1 MRTISAQDRPPIST
15 CCWPNAEPMN
25 LLGLIGILAGLGLL
39 VWFAF
44 HGWSV
49 LLLAPLAA
57 MVAALFAGEPLLA
70 HWTQTFMGSAAT
82 FLAQFFPIFLLGALF
97 GKLME
102 DSGSVTAIAEFMI
115 GRLGA
120 GRAIL
125 AVVLAG
131 AIVTYGGVSLFVAFF
146 VLAPMARN
154 LFRSANIPR
163 RLMPAAIVL
172 GTSTFTMSALPGTPS
187 IQNAIPMPFFGT
199 TPFAAPGLGIIASA
213 VMLGFGL
220 WWMHREETRARSMG
234 EGYGAEATVSADG
247 AADDELVRERA
258 TTAREFD
265 PAEMHHGGRSV
276 SVPPAVFAAL
286 PLVVVVAVNLL
297 MSLVVLPRLDFS
309 YLADERWGATTISGV
324 AGVWSVV
331 VALAAAIATVILCN
345 RPRLPSLRQ
354 SMDAGA
360 NASVLPALSVA
371 SLVGFGAVIAALPA
385 FEIVRD
391 WVLAIEG
398 GPLVSLA
405 VATNVLAA
413 LTGSAS
419 GGLTIALDALGQT
432 YMTIATQTGLSPA
445 LMHRVAVIGSGTL
458 DILPHNGAVV
468 TLLAICGSTHRES
481 YFDIVIV
488 GIISAILALVAVI
501 VLGSLFGSF

>member
-1 MRTISAQDRPPIST
+1 MG
-15 CCWPNAEPMN
+15 
-25 LLGLIGILAGLGLL
+25 LLGILVGLGLL
-39 VWFAF
+39 VWLAF
-44 HGWSV
+44 RGWSV
-49 LLLAPLAA
+49 LLLAPAA
-57 MVAALFAGEPLLA
+57 ALVAALFGGEPLLA
-70 HWTQTFMGSAAT
+70 NWTQVFMSSAGR
-82 FLAQFFPIFLLGALF
+82 FLAQFFPLFLLGAVF
-97 GKLME
+97 GKLMD
-102 DSGSVTAIAEFMI
+102 DSGSVSAVADFMTD
-115 GRLGA
+115 RLGE
-120 GRAIL
+120 RHVML

-131 AIVTYGGVSLFVAFF
+131 ALVTYGGVSLFVAFF
-146 VLAPMARN
+146 VLAPMAQA
-154 LFRSANIPR
+154 LFRAAAVPR

-199 TPFAAPGLGIIASA
+199 TPFAAPGLGIIASLI
-213 VMLGFGL
+213 MLGFGL
-220 WWMHREETRARSMG
+220 WWLRRAESAARRSG
-234 EGYGAEATVSADG
+234 EGYGADASCGVDA
-247 AADDELVRERA
+247 AADDEMVRERA

-265 PAEMHHGGRSV
+265 PAEIHRGHHGDA
-276 SVPPAVFAAL
+276 VPSIVIAAL
-286 PLVVVVAVNLL
+286 PLVVVVLVNLT
-297 MSLVVLPRLDFS
+297 MSLLVLPRLDFS
-309 YLADERWGATTISGV
+309 FLAEERWGGTSISAV

-331 VALAAAIATVILCN
+331 VALAAAIVTVIVLN
-345 RPRLPSLRQ
+345 RGRLPALRQ

-385 FEIVRD
+385 FAIVRD

-419 GGLTIALDALGQT
+419 GGLTIALDALGRT
-432 YMTIATQTGLSPA
+432 YMTIASQTGIDPA

-468 TLLAICGSTHRES
+468 TLLAVCGSTHRES
-481 YFDIVIV
+481 YFDVVIV
-488 GIISAILALVAVI
+488 GIVGAVLALVAVI
-501 VLGSLFGSF
+501 LLGTAFGSF